1 MSTEHAQLVSALRA
15 MLGAYC
21 GEDGQTREACQAAEA
36 MAREALAA
44 IEPEGG
50 EQ

>member
-1 MSTEHAQLVSALRA
+1 MSTEREQLSAALRA

-21 GEDGQTREACQAAEA
+21 GDDGDTPEKCEAAERQ
-36 MAREALAA
+36 AREALAA
-44 IEPEGG
+44 IEQEGG

>member
-15 MLGAYC
+15 MLAVYC
-21 GEDGQTREACQAAEA
+21 GDEGRTREACQAAERQ
-36 MAREALAA
+36 AREALAA

>member
-1 MSTEHAQLVSALRA
+1 MNDREQLANALRA
-15 MLGAYC
+15 MLAVYC
-21 GEDGQTREACQAAEA
+21 GEEGQTREACQAAEA

>member
-1 MSTEHAQLVSALRA
+1 MTTREQLANALRA

-21 GEDGQTREACQAAEA
+21 GEEGRTREACQEAETL
-36 MAREALAA
+36 AREALAA

>member
-1 MSTEHAQLVSALRA
+1 MSTEQAQLPAALRT
-15 MLGAYC
+15 MLAVYC
-21 GEDGQTREACQAAEA
+21 EDDGDTPEACEAAERK
-36 MAREALAA
+36 AREALAA

>member
-1 MSTEHAQLVSALRA
+1 MTTREQLETALRA

-21 GEDGQTREACQAAEA
+21 GDDGQTREACQAAERQ
-36 MAREALAA
+36 AREALAA

>member
-1 MSTEHAQLVSALRA
+1 MTTTREQLADALRA

-21 GEDGQTREACQAAEA
+21 GDAGDTPEKCQAAERQ
-36 MAREALAA
+36 AREALAA
-44 IEPEGG
+44 IETEGG

>member
-1 MSTEHAQLVSALRA
+1 MSTTREQLANALRA

-21 GEDGQTREACQAAEA
+21 GDEGQTREACEAAERQ
-36 MAREALAA
+36 AREALAA

-50 EQ
+50 EE

>member
-1 MSTEHAQLVSALRA
+1 MSTTREQLANALRA

-21 GEDGQTREACQAAEA
+21 GDEGQTREACQAAERQ
-36 MAREALAA
+36 AREALAEA
-44 IEPEGG
+44 EGG

>member
-1 MSTEHAQLVSALRA
+1 MNDREQLANALRV
-15 MLGAYC
+15 MLAVFC
-21 GEDGQTREACQAAEA
+21 EDAGTTPEACEAAEA

>member
-1 MSTEHAQLVSALRA
+1 MNDREQLAAALRA
-15 MLGAYC
+15 MLAVYC
-21 GEDGQTREACQAAEA
+21 EDDGTTPEACQAAEA

-50 EQ
+50 EE

>member
-21 GEDGQTREACQAAEA
+21 GEEGRTREACQEAETL
-36 MAREALAA
+36 AREALAA

>member
-1 MSTEHAQLVSALRA
+1 MTTREQLATALRA

-21 GEDGQTREACQAAEA
+21 GEDGQTREDCQAAEA
-36 MAREALAA
+36 MTREALAA
-44 IEPEGG
+44 IESEGG